1 MFQEIKDPPKTKTRT
16 TIELEL
22 RTDQRR
28 RIEPE
33 QVLELNPK
41 TRTTKA
47 TTIPKL
53 SQAQYL
59 SLSTPIASPKN
70 STFCAM

>member
-1 MFQEIKDPPKTKTRT
+1 MFLEIKDPKAKTTTT

-22 RTDQRR
+22 RTNQRK

-33 QVLELNPK
+33 QVLGLNPK
-41 TRTTKA
+41 TRTTEA

-70 STFCAM
+70 STFDAM